1 MNQPSARDEASTYF
15 LYGQSTLRKFGIEFK
30 ELENI
35 TPFIL
40 IKEIKKKFEEIKPV
54 SGFESHV
61 EQIQD
66 ICEKLD
72 FLRVCSNTLQRLENH
87 REQGVFV
94 IHIEEAKFF
103 FYMFIY
109 NLKALMDSISILLK
123 IIFELAQFKKGQIDI
138 IRNSKY
144 QKTISER
151 SLNIDGFLKKHSDW
165 TKTILNYRDCL
176 IHRNTIPIFIRDLS
190 RSSIFIIQY
199 VRQEKDGHR
208 YLYIHITESESII
221 SLDKKRGR
229 VGLRNPFNYVVYKKP
244 IPLYGILQIKN
255 NKQED
260 FISTTDFCQKSFTIS
275 KELIELVFR
284 ELYNKL
290 TT

>member
-1 MNQPSARDEASTYF
+1 MNQLSGNEAPTHF

-30 ELENI
+30 ELEDI
-35 TPFIL
+35 TPLIL
-40 IKEIKKKFEEIKPV
+40 TKEIKEKYEEIKPV
-54 SGFESHV
+54 SGFKSHV

-72 FLRVCSNTLQRLENH
+72 FLRVCNTTLQYLENH
-87 REQGVFV
+87 REHGVFV

-123 IIFELAQFKKGQIDI
+123 IIFTLAQFKKGQIDI
-138 IRNSKY
+138 IRNIKY

-151 SLNIDGFLKKHSDW
+151 SSNIGGFLKKYSGW
-165 TKTILNYRDCL
+165 TKSILNYRDCL
-176 IHRNTIPIFIRDLS
+176 IHRNTIPIFIRDLT
-190 RSSIFIIQY
+190 RNSIFIMQY
-199 VRQEKDGHR
+199 VRPEKDGPR

-221 SLDKKRGR
+221 ALDKERER
-229 VGLRNPFNYVVYKKP
+229 VGLRNPFNYVFYKKP
-244 IPLYGILQIKN
+244 TPLYGILQLKN
-255 NKQED
+255 KKQED
-260 FISTTDFCQKSFTIS
+260 FISITDFCQKSFLIS
-275 KELIELVFR
+275 KELIELTYG
-284 ELYNKL
+284 ELYVKL